1 MRKVVITGVNGMLGS
16 AIATLFKDKFS
27 VYGLN
32 RESLPIED
40 FKAVNAKISEIN
52 PDIIIHCAA
61 YTNVELAETN
71 PADCYRVNH
80 LGSLNIANAARKTN
94 SKLIYISSTGCY
106 GSHSADAYCE
116 YDPVL
121 PTTVYH
127 KSKIAGENAVSSIC
141 TDYLILR
148 TGWLYG
154 GDISH
159 KKNFVYNR
167 FLEAKKAEKI
177 ISDPFQSGNP
187 TSVDDVADQIQV
199 LIKEDVSGI
208 FNVVSEGYC
217 TRYEYV
223 RTIVAL
229 CGLET
234 IVEKADTPFKRTAP
248 VSGNESADNFL
259 LRNMGLNV
267 MKPWKE
273 SLKRYI
279 DLNIINTP

>member
-1 MRKVVITGVNGMLGS
+1 MRKIVITGVNGMLGS

-32 RESLPIED
+32 RDLLPIED
-40 FKAVNAKISEIN
+40 YKAVTTKISEIN

-80 LGSLNIANAARKTN
+80 LGTLNIANAAMKAN

-106 GSHSADAYCE
+106 GSWSAAAYCE
-116 YDPVL
+116 YDPVV

-127 KSKIAGENAVSSIC
+127 KSKIAGEDAVAGIC
-141 TDYLILR
+141 SNYLILR

-167 FLEAKKAEKI
+167 FLEAKKSEKI
-177 ISDPFQSGNP
+177 TSDPFQSGNP
-187 TSVDDVADQIQV
+187 TSVVDVADQIQV
-199 LIKEDVSGI
+199 LIDQDVSGC
-208 FNVVSEGYC
+208 FNVVADGYC
-217 TRYEYV
+217 TRYDYV
-223 RTIVAL
+223 KTIVEF
-229 CGLET
+229 CGLDT
-234 IVEKADTPFKRTAP
+234 IVEKAEKPFQRIAP
-248 VSGNESADNFL
+248 VSGNEAAENFL
-259 LRNMGLNV
+259 LTNMGLNV

-273 SLKRYI
+273 SLKKYI
-279 DLNIINTP
+279 SETIKAV